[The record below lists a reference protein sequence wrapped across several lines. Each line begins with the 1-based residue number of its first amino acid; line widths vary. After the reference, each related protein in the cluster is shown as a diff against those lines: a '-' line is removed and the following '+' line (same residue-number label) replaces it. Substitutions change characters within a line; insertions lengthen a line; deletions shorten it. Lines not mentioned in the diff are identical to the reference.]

1 MQKEQLNK
9 INLNLKK
16 ISFLLI
22 FVFTLNSI
30 FAQQKNLPNGFRKI
44 QLGMTMEEVKSE
56 LLKDTQFGYR
66 GDRDVSLLPTENRSL
81 IETDTSKTAP
91 YSFLERCWFQ
101 FYDGKLYTITLN
113 LKTEKLDH
121 YSVFAVLCE
130 KYGNP
135 SLLNPEKSEWKND
148 SVIMTLE
155 RPLTVKYVDKKVF
168 EELLNQSLV
177 NKSAEEMTREMFLDE
192 F

>member
-56 LLKDTQFGYR
+56 LLKDIQFGYR